1 MRPAPPYSS
10 LAAASSARTAGG
22 APSYPPPG
30 ERFPAGCEVAFISAC
45 SLTAAL
51 FQRAQGLGERP
62 LQPGEVVGL
71 AVMMRRELVGPADRS
86 VPHVFA
92 ASLDNGPDVAD
103 ALGVGHC

>member
-1 MRPAPPYSS
+1 MRPTRPYSS

-22 APSYPPPG
+22 EPSYPTTG
-30 ERFPAGCEVAFISAC
+30 YRFPAGVAVAFISAC

-62 LQPGEVVGL
+62 LQPGEVVRL

-86 VPHVFA
+86 VPHVLA
-92 ASLDNGPDVAD
+92 AALDKGP
-103 ALGVGHC
+103 